1 MVLSAAVSGCDRSAA
16 SISPATQPAGG
27 PAAGGPAAGGVT
39 VRLGE
44 VKPAV
49 AEVMV
54 EAVGSLVAEHDV
66 TVSALVAGRLSR
78 VAVDVGDRVPPGAVL
93 AVVDE
98 TDYRLALMQREFALQ
113 QVLAELGT
121 DSVPGNDF
129 DLAGVPGVARA
140 RAEAENAERRLERVR
155 ALFERPS
162 PLVAEQ
168 EYRDRLTELEVAR
181 RNVASAEHAARALVA
196 TARTRAAERDA
207 AAQRL
212 ADCTVGAPLPFDA
225 PSDLPGAPHSALPA
239 GSPGSADGP
248 SAWAVAERFVS
259 PGEYVREG
267 DRLVRLVWDS
277 TLRFRAAV
285 PERFVGQVETGQVVH
300 LRADGVSGAVRCT
313 VRRVAPAIDP
323 ATRTF
328 QLEAEVPNA
337 SLRLKPGGFA
347 RGQVVVGRR
356 DDVREVPAASLVSFA
371 GIDRVFSVADGRAA
385 EHVVEVVDRRGDRLI
400 VSGLP
405 ESVRQVVVSNAGR
418 LARGVAVQVEP

>member
-1 MVLSAAVSGCDRSAA
+1 M
-16 SISPATQPAGG
+16 
-27 PAAGGPAAGGVT
+27 T
-39 VRLGE
+39 VRLGD

-49 AEVMV
+49 AEVVV

-66 TVSALVAGRLSR
+66 TVSAKVPGRLSR
-78 VAVDVGDRVPPGAVL
+78 VAVDVGDRVAPGAVL

-98 TDYRLALMQREFALQ
+98 TDFRLALMQREFALQ

-121 DSVPGNDF
+121 DRVPGEDF
-129 DLAGVPGVARA
+129 DLGTVPSVARA
-140 RAEAENAERRLERVR
+140 RAEAENAQRRLERVR

-168 EYRDRLTELEVAR
+168 EYRDRLTELEVAQ

-196 TARTRAAERDA
+196 TARARAAERDA

-212 ADCTVGAPLPFDA
+212 ADCTIGAPVPVDA
-225 PSDLPGAPHSALPA
+225 PPSALPGAPLSALPA
-239 GSPGSADGP
+239 GATGSADGP
-248 SAWAVAERFVS
+248 PTWAVAERFVS
-259 PGEYVREG
+259 AGEYVREG
-267 DRLVRLVWDS
+267 DRLVRLVWDT

-285 PERFVGQVETGQVVH
+285 PERFVGQVEAGQVVH
-300 LRADGVSGAVRCT
+300 LRADGVSGAVQCT

-385 EHVVEVVDRRGDRLI
+385 EHVVEVVDRRGDRLV

-405 ESVRQVVVSNAGR
+405 GSVRQVVVSNAGR